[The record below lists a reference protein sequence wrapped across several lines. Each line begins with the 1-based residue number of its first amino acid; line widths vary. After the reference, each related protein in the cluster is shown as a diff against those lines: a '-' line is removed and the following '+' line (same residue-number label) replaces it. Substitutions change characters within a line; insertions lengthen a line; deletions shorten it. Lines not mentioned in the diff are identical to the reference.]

1 MPVLWQVTMLDTLRK
16 RCDFVNAAATAVGL
30 TNVKTLWMRAEDA
43 GQDPKLRE
51 ARLHITPWG
60 YPMTRHSNPGR
71 SDRLRREPV
80 TLEAQ
85 FPWNRY

>member
-1 MPVLWQVTMLDTLRK
+1 MLWQVTMLDTLRK

-51 ARLHITPWG
+51 VRTRIFPWSV
-60 YPMTRHSNPGR
+60 PMMRHSGL
-71 SDRLRREPV
+71 D
-80 TLEAQ
+80 A
-85 FPWNRY
+85 